1 MATAQEQRGG
11 RTMTAAG
18 LLDMGLSVIPATAR
32 KAPAVAWKS
41 YQTRIPSRDEFD
53 GWARTN
59 PPVWGIVTGAVSRR
73 VVLDFDGD
81 DGQRTLERLGLRP
94 HVITPSGG
102 AHLHVEHPGFSVST
116 QNHISASRKPWSV
129 EWPGLD
135 IRGDGGFEA
144 LIGATDRGEY
154 SIVRDLSDLE
164 PWNALPANF
173 RRHFEPRVEQP
184 IEDEL
189 LRRAL
194 DLAASSG
201 RNEGGLWLACQLRD
215 NGLNES
221 EAEAVMGRYSGSVG
235 PLNRKGE
242 REPYTIAEARE
253 SLRSAYSRA
262 AREPWRGKSSLGFL
276 KIDGGY
282 LEESSR
288 CADPDDRLISFPYTD
303 SGNAERFEMVNGGD
317 FRYCGAHGKWYAW
330 DGTRWAIDD
339 AGRASLAAKDVAR
352 RLYAEAA
359 TITDDTPRRAAAG
372 WARQSESAARRA
384 AMLTLAQGEG
394 RIPVRPEAFDA
405 DPWLLN
411 VLNGVV
417 DLRTGE
423 LLQHRREGLMTR
435 QCPVVY
441 DPGARSHEWA
451 EFLRVTTD
459 GDDELIEF
467 LMRVAGYAFTGS
479 TREEKLFMVLG
490 PTGSGK
496 STWLEALKSV
506 AGDYARTADFE
517 TFTLRRD
524 AGIRNDIAALAG
536 RRLVLA
542 IETEEGKRLAE
553 GLVKS
558 LTGRDTIAARYLYG
572 EFFEFRP
579 QFKLILAANDA
590 PKVRH
595 QDEAIWRRI
604 VRLPFE
610 HTVPASRRDPGL
622 KERLTADPA
631 NLSAILAW
639 AIEGCLRWQES
650 GLGEPERV
658 RIATLAYREDQDPLR
673 EFIQECCELGPDYR
687 ISTRSLRG
695 AYERFCEAEG
705 YEHPLGPKRFA
716 DALKMTRCEAERT
729 PEERLW
735 RGIRLK

>member
-1 MATAQEQRGG
+1 
-11 RTMTAAG
+11 MTAAA

-32 KAPAVAWKS
+32 KAPAVSWKK
-41 YQTRIPSRDEFD
+41 YQTRIPSRDEFE
-53 GWARTN
+53 GWAREN
-59 PPVWGIVTGAVSRR
+59 PPVWGIVTGAISRR
-73 VVLDFDGD
+73 VVLDFDGA

-102 AHLHVEHPGFSVST
+102 AHIHVAHPGFPVST
-116 QNHISASRKPWSV
+116 QNHISASKKPWSV

-144 LIGATDRGEY
+144 LIGATDKGAYR
-154 SIVRDLSDLE
+154 IVRDLAELE
-164 PWNALPANF
+164 PWGALPANF
-173 RRHFEPRVEQP
+173 RRHFEPKPKAP

-194 DLAASSG
+194 DLAAASG

-215 NGLNES
+215 NSLTEA

-235 PLNRKGE
+235 PLNRKGAH
-242 REPYTIAEARE
+242 EPYTTTEARE

-262 AREPWRGKSSLGFL
+262 AREPWSERPQV
-276 KIDGGY
+276 
-282 LEESSR
+282 R
-288 CADPDDRLISFPYTD
+288 CAVEPEPSGAYPEHRLTLFPFTD
-303 SGNAERFEMVNGGD
+303 SGNAERFEAVHGGD
-317 FRYCGAHGKWYAW
+317 FRHCGAHGKWFFW
-330 DGTRWAIDD
+330 DGSRWAIDD
-339 AGRASLAAKDVAR
+339 AGRASHAAKAVAR
-352 RLYAEAA
+352 RLYNEAS
-359 TITDDTPRRAAAG
+359 TLDDDTPRRAAAG
-372 WARQSESAARRA
+372 WARQSESASRRA

-394 RIPVRPEAFDA
+394 RIPIKPDEFDA
-405 DPWLLN
+405 NPWLLN
-411 VLNGVV
+411 VRNGVI

-423 LLQHRREGLMTR
+423 LLPHRREYLMTR
-435 QCPVVY
+435 QCPVDY
-441 DPGARSHEWA
+441 DPAAKSEEWA

-459 GDDELIEF
+459 GDGEFSEF
-467 LMRVAGYAFTGS
+467 LMRTAGYAFTGS

-496 STWLEALKSV
+496 STWLEALKTA
-506 AGDYARTADFE
+506 AGDYSRTADFE

-542 IETEEGKRLAE
+542 IETEEGRRLAE

-558 LTGRDTIAARYLYG
+558 LTGRDTISARFLYG
-572 EFFEFRP
+572 EYFEFRP
-579 QFKLILAANDA
+579 QFKLILAANDP

-610 HTVPASRRDPGL
+610 HTVPAARRDPGL
-622 KERLTADPA
+622 KERLTTVPA
-631 NLSAILAW
+631 NLMAILAW
-639 AIEGCLRWQES
+639 IVEGCLRWQES
-650 GLGEPERV
+650 GLIEPERV
-658 RIATLAYREDQDPLR
+658 RTATMAYREDQDPLL
-673 EFIQECCELGPDYR
+673 EFIEECCELGPDYR